1 MPPGHACDP
10 SRPHA
15 SPHLMIE
22 TDLEEGR
29 DAHAQADSHHG
40 VPTGNTTLTTNQAAL
55 QMKSAHAMCAKP
67 ETSRATE
74 QEKT

>member
-1 MPPGHACDP
+1 
-10 SRPHA
+10 
-15 SPHLMIE
+15 MIE

-74 QEKT
+74 QEKTWGC